1 MVRDPVCGMDI
12 EEKDAFASRQVAGQ
26 TFYFCSQACVTK
38 FDANPHA
45 YMHHDEK
52 PLASPVT
59 TGVNPKLGD
68 LRRVELP
75 IVGLDSAASVPV
87 IERELKAVTGVQEA
101 TVNLP
106 TRRAFI
112 QFDESHAD
120 LENFTGAIKRAGF
133 RVGGG
138 QVRLG
143 IEDLR
148 CASCVTF
155 IEDEL
160 KATPGVLN
168 ASVNVGTQEATVEYL
183 PEMTTLASL
192 RGAIEA
198 VGYQTRPA
206 ASEEPEDKQRAEHER
221 EYRSLMRKFWFAAI
235 ISIPVLVTAYP
246 KFIPVVRD

>member
-1 MVRDPVCGMDI
+1 MVQDPVCGMGI
-12 EEKDAFASRQVAGQ
+12 EEKDAFATRESMGQ

-45 YMHHDEK
+45 YMHHEER
-52 PLASPVT
+52 PLASPLT

-75 IVGLDSAASVPV
+75 LVGLDSAASVPV

-101 TVNLP
+101 TVNFS
-106 TRRAFI
+106 TKRAFI
-112 QFDESHAD
+112 QFDAGHAD
-120 LENFTGAIKRAGF
+120 LENLTGAIKRAGL
-133 RVGGG
+133 RVGGSQTRIG
-138 QVRLG
+138 LK
-143 IEDLR
+143 DLR

-160 KATPGVLN
+160 KATAGVLS
-168 ASVNVGTQEATVEYL
+168 ASVSVGTQEATVEYL

-206 ASEEPEDKQRAEHER
+206 ASEEPEDKQRAEHEL
-221 EYRSLMRKFWFAAI
+221 EYRMM
-235 ISIPVLVTAYP
+235 LV
-246 KFIPVVRD
+246 